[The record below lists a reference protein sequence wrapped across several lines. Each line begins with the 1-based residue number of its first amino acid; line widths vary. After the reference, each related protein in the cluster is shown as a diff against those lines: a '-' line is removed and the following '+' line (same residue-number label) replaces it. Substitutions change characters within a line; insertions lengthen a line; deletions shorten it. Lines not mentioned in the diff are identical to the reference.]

1 MIITMF
7 RPVRDGRNND
17 ASSVCR
23 SDEPMAHNQVAFIFL
38 PVTGLSPVDAV
49 EPLRRCAPAPL
60 CFAPSYQNKKPL
72 PFLEEALYRN
82 FIVS

>member
-1 MIITMF
+1 MF

-49 EPLRRCAPAPL
+49 EPLRRCAIVPL
-60 CFAPSYQNKKPL
+60 YQNKKPL
-72 PFLEEALYRN
+72 PFPEEALYRN